1 MKKVYEKQAYEE
13 FTKKYKRGKGE
24 TIKGRSSTIVRTVY
38 KNLMPWIEFQD
49 KDLKKI
55 EDYFGDIRNCVYC
68 GKKANTVDH
77 INPLIGD
84 KKPTGCINEPNN
96 ILPCC
101 SDCNS
106 KKGGND
112 WKCMELPSE
121 NKERLKKFTNEN
133 KEHKF
138 FIEDVIN
145 PKTHKRWIDEIQEDI
160 DEINQKLSILDKK
173 CALAKRDLI
182 AHYIRVDKPDR
193 EFIDKLIR
201 DNGLDTLYRK
211 PSDKKGE
218 YENIRDVSILHI
230 VRNEIEKLRGEGL
243 LRNID
248 DIKKTLKKYRVANL
262 KKGDFLKDYIS
273 DNDVLDN
280 YYSIY
285 KSDIKLYILKK
296 GWNISENKKNEVIK
310 QLKLISWKDD
320 VLKSIT

>member
-1 MKKVYEKQAYEE
+1 MKKVYEKQAFEE

-77 INPLIGD
+77 INPLIGE

-121 NKERLKKFTNEN
+121 NKERLEKFTNEN
-133 KEHKF
+133 KVHKF
-138 FIEDVIN
+138 QIEGVIN
-145 PKTHKRWIDEIQEDI
+145 PKTNKKWIDEIQEDI

-173 CALAKRDLI
+173 CALIKHTGFKYQLKWLQNASGLFMKNNFDSWIWRFNKYGIEQLPLFLRSLI
-182 AHYIRVDKPDR
+182 SFNYIRMFVGFVLGGYKC
-193 EFIDKLIR
+193 K
-201 DNGLDTLYRK
+201 T
-211 PSDKKGE
+211 E
-218 YENIRDVSILHI
+218 YIFPN
-230 VRNEIEKLRGEGL
+230 
-243 LRNID
+243 
-248 DIKKTLKKYRVANL
+248 KT
-262 KKGDFLKDYIS
+262 GDCR
-273 DNDVLDN
+273 
-280 YYSIY
+280 
-285 KSDIKLYILKK
+285 
-296 GWNISENKKNEVIK
+296 
-310 QLKLISWKDD
+310 
-320 VLKSIT
+320 